1 VILGSRNVLE
11 SLSSLHVWLN
21 DLPGL
26 VGYGDEER
34 CVTTY
39 FVAQERFDIANAVAL
54 DIFE

>member
-1 VILGSRNVLE
+1 MLE